1 MKMKKVLREV
11 ARANGVSVKEVRKE
25 IQKAVDEAW
34 KNPPNDGGVTA
45 SYQQRVPCRGE
56 IPTPEELIHYMAGEI
71 RRTR

>member
-11 ARANGVSVKEVRKE
+11 ARANGVSVKEVREE
-25 IQKAVDEAW
+25 IQKAIDEAW
-34 KNPPNDGGVTA
+34 KTPPNDGGVTA
-45 SYQQRVPCRGE
+45 AYQKKVPCRGE

>member
-34 KNPPNDGGVTA
+34 KTPPNDGGVTA
-45 SYQQRVPCRGE
+45 AYQQRVPCRGE
-56 IPTPEELIHYMAGEI
+56 IPTPEELIRYMAGEI